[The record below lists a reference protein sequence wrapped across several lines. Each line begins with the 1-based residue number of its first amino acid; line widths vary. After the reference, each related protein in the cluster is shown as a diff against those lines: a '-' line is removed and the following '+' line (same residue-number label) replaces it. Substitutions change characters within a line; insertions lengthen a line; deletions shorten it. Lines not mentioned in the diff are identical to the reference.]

1 MSLKMLG
8 SPSLKWGPHAGQ
20 APKKTAVSDKRRHK
34 HKVHE
39 IPVIYRHTA
48 VLQVSS
54 FVEKEGGLGNEN
66 ETNERKQEKKKI
78 IPQTTKKKI
87 KK

>member
-1 MSLKMLG
+1 VGFISWFRFVFFSFLKVSEDVGVPFSEVG
-8 SPSLKWGPHAGQ
+8 SPRRTGSRR
-20 APKKTAVSDKRRHK
+20 TAVSDKRRHK

-54 FVEKEGGLGNEN
+54 FVEKEEVWGMKN
-66 ETNERKQEKKKI
+66 ETK
-78 IPQTTKKKI
+78 
-87 KK
+87 